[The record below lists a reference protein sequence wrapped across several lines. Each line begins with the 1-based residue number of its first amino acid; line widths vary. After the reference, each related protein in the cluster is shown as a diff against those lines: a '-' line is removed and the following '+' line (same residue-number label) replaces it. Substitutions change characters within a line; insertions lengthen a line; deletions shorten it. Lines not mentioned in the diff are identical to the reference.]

1 MENTIQDL
9 AERAWSQYDK
19 FSGEHPVVEPPSIPI
34 LYFGNLESYAD
45 SNRRVVTV
53 GHNPSAS
60 EFPGEETEEPDRFET
75 PLGEKP
81 ATKDYLE
88 DLNDYFERN
97 PYRSWFQHYEEVL
110 NGMGASYYGDES
122 REKEETFENRAVHT
136 DLHSPLA
143 TDPTWSGLNATQKR
157 RLAKEGERL
166 WLDLIELLEPDVILA
181 SLPKGD
187 ITGLNFPSVG
197 DLVYPETRDERE
209 KRYHVEAWKWEVGG
223 STATVVYG
231 RKAQVPFQYFDDE
244 TKREV
249 GEEIEGH
256 LTEN

>member
-1 MENTIQDL
+1 
-9 AERAWSQYDK
+9 
-19 FSGEHPVVEPPSIPI
+19 
-34 LYFGNLESYAD
+34 
-45 SNRRVVTV
+45 
-53 GHNPSAS
+53 
-60 EFPGEETEEPDRFET
+60 
-75 PLGEKP
+75 
-81 ATKDYLE
+81 
-88 DLNDYFERN
+88 
-97 PYRSWFQHYEEVL
+97 
-110 NGMGASYYGDES
+110 MGASYYGDES

-166 WLDLIELLEPDVILA
+166 WLDLIELLEPDVVLA

-256 LTEN
+256 LTQN